1 MSRARV
7 LLMALLVASLTAAC
21 NNGPLPTTADTRTTT
36 TTTTTT
42 VSPVTE
48 TFSSQLA
55 VGGYAFRSIT
65 AVKAGAITV
74 TLTSLSSVGSTTT
87 LKVGMGLG
95 IPDSTGTGCLFTRT
109 TETAAGGALTANV
122 DAGAYCVRLWDLG
135 TLKATTPFTV
145 TIIRP

>member
-7 LLMALLVASLTAAC
+7 LLIALLVAPLAAAC
-21 NNGPLPTTADTRTTT
+21 DNGPLPTTADTTTT
-36 TTTTTT
+36 TTT
-42 VSPVTE
+42 SPVTE

-74 TLTSLSSVGSTTT
+74 TLTSTGSTTT
-87 LKVGMGLG
+87 LKLGMGLG

-109 TETAAGGALTANV
+109 TETAAGGTLTANA
-122 DAGAYCVRLWDLG
+122 DAGSYCMRVWDLG
-135 TLKATTPFTV
+135 TLKAATPFTV
-145 TIIRP
+145 TIVRP